1 MFTNEMGKPTSDC
14 APWLVTVAVPTVKLP
29 ISGGSVMLL
38 GVPSDIDANG
48 SNPALTVVTSE
59 TVLSFRRNLW
69 GFVALVRESKSI
81 WEVRLTARFCPG
93 SSFTAV
99 EVDFVSSR
107 PSDSAEI
114 EKDRSM
120 G

>member
-1 MFTNEMGKPTSDC
+1 MG
-14 APWLVTVAVPTVKLP
+14 
-29 ISGGSVMLL
+29 I
-38 GVPSDIDANG
+38 PSENDANG
-48 SNPALTVVTSE
+48 SNPALTVVKSE
-59 TVLSFRRNLW
+59 MVLSFKRNLW